1 MEVRTRHTEA
11 LEVFEAAGGTLRT
24 REALDAGIHPRDLYA
39 LRDSGKLEQISRGLY
54 RLASLPELSEPDLV
68 TVALRVPK
76 AVITL
81 LSALHFHGLTSEI
94 PHAVSI
100 ALPRGTATPRLNW
113 PPLEVHRYSGERFSH
128 GMETH
133 QIDGVEV
140 RVYSPAKT
148 VADCFRFRRQVST
161 EVAVEGLRET
171 LAERKATAAEVMRAA
186 KICGVDSVVRPYLE
200 AMTQ

>member
-1 MEVRTRHTEA
+1 MELQTRHIQA
-11 LEVFEAAGGTLRT
+11 LETFQDAGGTLRT
-24 REALDAGIHPRDLYA
+24 REALGAGIHPRDLYA
-39 LRDSGKLEQISRGLY
+39 LRDSGKLEQISRGVY

-81 LSALHFHGLTSEI
+81 IYALHFHDLTSET

-100 ALPRGTATPRLNW
+100 ALPRRTAPPRLDW

-128 GMETH
+128 GVETH
-133 QIDGVEV
+133 QIDGVEI

-148 VADCFRFRRQVST
+148 IADCFRFRRQVST
-161 EVAVEGLRET
+161 EVAVEGLREA
-171 LAERKATAAEVMRAA
+171 LAENKTTPAEVMRAA
-186 KICGVDSVVRPYLE
+186 KVWGVGSVVRPYLE
-200 AMTQ
+200 AIL